1 MSIESYN
8 KAKEII
14 EENEEL
20 VDDFGEM
27 QESLIIKAQKELGV
41 DFPDEYKYF
50 LTDFGALTFGSIE
63 IYGVFKEDFENSG
76 VPDAVWATL
85 NERKLVNMPQYLVV
99 IYNTGMGELLC
110 LNFRDLN
117 DNQEPKVTSYFAGF
131 DESAQKHEVLYES
144 FGDFILDMVKEE
156 IL

>member
-14 EENEEL
+14 EANDEL

>member
-1 MSIESYN
+1 MSVESYN
-8 KAKEII
+8 RAKEII

-50 LTDFGALTFGSIE
+50 LSDFGALTFGSIE

-76 VPDAVWATL
+76 VPDAVWATM

-99 IYNTGMGELLC
+99 IYNTGMGELFC

-117 DNQEPKVTSYFAGF
+117 DNHEPKVTSYFAGF

-144 FGDFILDMVKEE
+144 FGDFILDMVKDEV
-156 IL
+156 L

>member
-1 MSIESYN
+1 MSVESYN

-50 LTDFGALTFGSIE
+50 LSDFGALTFGSIE

-76 VPDAVWATL
+76 VPDAVWATM

-99 IYNTGMGELLC
+99 IYNTGMGELFC

-117 DNQEPKVTSYFAGF
+117 ANHEPKVTSYFAGF

-144 FGDFILDMVKEE
+144 FGDFILDMVREE

>member
-14 EENEEL
+14 EANEEL

-27 QESLIIKAQKELGV
+27 QESLITKAQKELGV

-50 LTDFGALTFGSIE
+50 LSDFGALTFGSIE

>member
-117 DNQEPKVTSYFAGF
+117 DNQEPKITSYFAGF

>member
-14 EENEEL
+14 EANEEL
-20 VDDFGEM
+20 VEDFGEM

-50 LTDFGALTFGSIE
+50 LSDFGALTFGSIE

-117 DNQEPKVTSYFAGF
+117 DNQEPKITSYFAGF

>member
-14 EENEEL
+14 EANEEL

-50 LTDFGALTFGSIE
+50 LSDFGALTFGSIE

-117 DNQEPKVTSYFAGF
+117 DNQEPKITSYFAGF

>member
-14 EENEEL
+14 EANEEL

>member
-14 EENEEL
+14 EANEEL

-50 LTDFGALTFGSIE
+50 LSDFGALTFGSIE